1 MEFSFRPGF
10 LAEGIYAE
18 DAVTKRE
25 PFRAEHM
32 ERIKKLIDEGAVE
45 VAAGF
50 DDLSGSMLVIKVET
64 QEAAK
69 AIVESD
75 VYWKNGVWTDYR
87 LRKVNIVQFP
97 NG

>member
-10 LAEGIYAE
+10 LAEGTYAL

-25 PFRAEHM
+25 PFRQEHM
-32 ERIKKLIDEGAVE
+32 QRIKKLIDEGAVE

-50 DDLSGSMLVIKVET
+50 EDLSGSMLIIKVKT
-64 QEAAK
+64 DEAAR

-75 VYWKNGVWTDYR
+75 IYWKKGVWTDYR
-87 LRKVNIVQFP
+87 IRKVNIVQFP
-97 NG
+97 DE